1 MPNLLR
7 PHGNKLGFL
16 VGKEGKEEG
25 KKERMGEEGK
35 VEELILI
42 NLSIYLSLLYLNVMD
57 GVNIIQIS
65 SWDNTLQE
73 V

>member
-1 MPNLLR
+1 
-7 PHGNKLGFL
+7 
-16 VGKEGKEEG
+16 
-25 KKERMGEEGK
+25 MGEEGQ
-35 VEELILI
+35 VEEFILI

-57 GVNIIQIS
+57 EVNIIQIS

>member
-1 MPNLLR
+1 
-7 PHGNKLGFL
+7 
-16 VGKEGKEEG
+16 
-25 KKERMGEEGK
+25 MGEEGK

>member
-1 MPNLLR
+1 M
-7 PHGNKLGFL
+7 
-16 VGKEGKEEG
+16 GKEGKEEG
-25 KKERMGEEGK
+25 KKERMGEEGQ
-35 VEELILI
+35 VEEFILI

>member
-1 MPNLLR
+1 
-7 PHGNKLGFL
+7 
-16 VGKEGKEEG
+16 
-25 KKERMGEEGK
+25 MGEEGQ
-35 VEELILI
+35 VEEFILI

>member
-1 MPNLLR
+1 
-7 PHGNKLGFL
+7 
-16 VGKEGKEEG
+16 
-25 KKERMGEEGK
+25 MGEEGK
-35 VEELILI
+35 VEEFILI

>member
-1 MPNLLR
+1 
-7 PHGNKLGFL
+7 
-16 VGKEGKEEG
+16 
-25 KKERMGEEGK
+25 MGEEGQ
-35 VEELILI
+35 VEEFILI
-42 NLSIYLSLLYLNVMD
+42 NLSIYLSLLYLNVTD